1 MTLAPVLVQKFG
13 GTSVATPERRALV
26 IEHVRRAREKGF
38 AVAIVVSAMGR
49 RGDPYATDTLLAWL
63 TSDGSAV
70 DPRDYDLIFTT
81 GEAISAA
88 VMAHWLRAA
97 GIPAVA
103 MTSAQAGIYTDGH
116 HQEAEIL
123 TIDPAHLVE
132 AMVRGEVPVITG
144 AQGVAL
150 GTLEYTTLGRGG
162 SDTTGV
168 AVGAALHA
176 DLVEIFTDVEGVA
189 MADPRAVPGARFVH
203 QISFDSMYELAR
215 FGATVMHPRAIA
227 AARGGNIR
235 LVVRSTFSDATGTL
249 IADVPDE
256 GPVAGVAVLASMLT
270 AVLDSGDVTP
280 ASRLAWEREGLMSLV
295 DRASAALIV
304 GTNARTLEGVRAM
317 VTAAGRRIDGI
328 AEDCAWVSV
337 VGDPEALAGSPV
349 GDLRALTEL
358 GIDVKWAETTPR
370 RRTYVVP
377 DGARDYAV
385 RGLYGLAFG
394 RTGAEV
400 DERPAMR
407 REGRR

>member
-1 MTLAPVLVQKFG
+1 VV
-13 GTSVATPERRALV
+13 
-26 IEHVRRAREKGF
+26 EHVRRAREKGF

-49 RGDPYATDTLLAWL
+49 RGDPYATDTLLGWL
-63 TSDGSAV
+63 TSDGTPA

-88 VMAHWLRAA
+88 VMAHSLRAA

-123 TIDPAHLVE
+123 TIDPAHMVA

-162 SDTTGV
+162 SDTSGV

-176 DLVEIFTDVEGVA
+176 DLVEIFSDVEGIA
-189 MADPRAVPGARFVH
+189 IADPRVVPGARFLR

-227 AARGGNIR
+227 AARDGKVR
-235 LVVRSTFSDATGTL
+235 LVVRSTFSDGPGTL

-256 GPVAGVAVLASMLT
+256 EPITGVAVMPSMLT
-270 AVLDSGDVTP
+270 AVLDSADVAP
-280 ASRLAWEREGLMSLV
+280 ASRLAWEREGLLSLI
-295 DRASAALIV
+295 DRVSGALIV
-304 GTNARTLEGVRAM
+304 GTKARTLEDVRAM
-317 VTAAGRRIDGI
+317 VTGAGRRIEGV
-328 AEDCAWVSV
+328 AEDRAWVSV
-337 VGDPEALAGSPV
+337 VGDPAALAESPV
-349 GDLRALTEL
+349 GDSRALTEL
-358 GIDVKWAETTPR
+358 GIEVKWAETTPR

-385 RGLYGLAFG
+385 RGLYSLASG
-394 RTGAEV
+394 RTVAAV
-400 DERPAMR
+400 DERPAMQS
-407 REGRR
+407 EGRR